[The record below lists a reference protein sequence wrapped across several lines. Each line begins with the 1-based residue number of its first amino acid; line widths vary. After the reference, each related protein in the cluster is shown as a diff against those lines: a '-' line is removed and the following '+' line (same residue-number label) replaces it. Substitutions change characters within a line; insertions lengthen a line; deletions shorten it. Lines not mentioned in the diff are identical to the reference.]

1 MRISSTMMTGNY
13 LKQLNGTYEQYTKLM
28 EQSDG
33 SKLHRSSDNAVGYSK
48 YLRFQNS
55 LSTNGQFQGNVKTAI
70 SWMKTADSTL
80 VNVTNLLQTFK
91 AKVEQ
96 ASNSTNNA
104 SDMKD
109 IAKELLSSVQEQVAD
124 MNAQVGDR
132 YLFSGQSDTTMPF
145 RITDD
150 KKDRGETKTLDEAQ
164 ASFFS
169 DVNTGGQVTQM
180 LKLTGNDGNDYY
192 MNTQNGYIFTADFV
206 NNGYKNETTYNAATQ
221 SVGQDAS
228 FKVADHFDKYGVKT
242 ADYTTTVNGVEL
254 SLATTKQY
262 IVEYHGDSKYI
273 SMVKKTG
280 GVDQATDAI
289 NVTGQD
295 VWGTDIFDCD
305 NDVAS
310 GTAMLNQLLYSVA
323 KIDSNDYHWAGSDG
337 MTIADAA
344 HASVLGSQ
352 TKMAARHQAYTASTS
367 MLTTQNEAITG
378 DISDVSS
385 TDVAYLATKLMEY
398 QTIYSM
404 SLSVGAKILPG
415 SLADY
420 LN

>member
-55 LSTNGQFQGNVKTAI
+55 LSTNEQFQGNVKTAI

-80 VNVTNLLQTFK
+80 VNVTDLLQTFK

-109 IAKELLSSVQEQVAD
+109 IDKELLSSVQEQVAD

-180 LKLTGNDGNDYY
+180 LKLTGNDGKDDY

-228 FKVADHFDKYGVKT
+228 FKVADHFDKYGVKN
-242 ADYTTTVNGVEL
+242 ADYTTTVNGEEIQIEKN
-254 SLATTKQY
+254 KQN
-262 IVEYHGDSKYI
+262 
-273 SMVKKTG
+273 
-280 GVDQATDAI
+280 I
-289 NVTGQD
+289 N
-295 VWGTDIFDCD
+295 
-305 NDVAS
+305 
-310 GTAMLNQLLYSVA
+310 
-323 KIDSNDYHWAGSDG
+323 
-337 MTIADAA
+337 
-344 HASVLGSQ
+344 
-352 TKMAARHQAYTASTS
+352 
-367 MLTTQNEAITG
+367 E
-378 DISDVSS
+378 
-385 TDVAYLATKLMEY
+385 
-398 QTIYSM
+398 
-404 SLSVGAKILPG
+404 
-415 SLADY
+415 
-420 LN
+420 

>member
-1 MRISSTMMTGNY
+1 
-13 LKQLNGTYEQYTKLM
+13 
-28 EQSDG
+28 
-33 SKLHRSSDNAVGYSK
+33 
-48 YLRFQNS
+48 
-55 LSTNGQFQGNVKTAI
+55 
-70 SWMKTADSTL
+70 
-80 VNVTNLLQTFK
+80 
-91 AKVEQ
+91 
-96 ASNSTNNA
+96 
-104 SDMKD
+104 
-109 IAKELLSSVQEQVAD
+109 
-124 MNAQVGDR
+124 
-132 YLFSGQSDTTMPF
+132 MPF